1 MNVELTSLHLEATV
15 WPDPRLGLL
24 GPRDLRMPLPGNVG
38 FPNRLPSQPV
48 AQENFKTSW
57 LPEILTCLTNYD
69 RQVQVMKQN
78 TEVEEDEIEGLN
90 AEELEQ
96 LLMDLPN
103 PSDLL
108 ECVAQDCP
116 KLIRKGENT
125 EIFFN

>member
-1 MNVELTSLHLEATV
+1 MFFFHLEATV

-24 GPRDLRMPLPGNVG
+24 GPKDLRMPLPGNVG
-38 FPNRLPSQPV
+38 FPNRLPSQPST
-48 AQENFKTSW
+48 QENYKTPW

-78 TEVEEDEIEGLN
+78 AELEEDEMEGLN

-116 KLIRKGENT
+116 KLIRKGKML
-125 EIFFN
+125 

>member
-1 MNVELTSLHLEATV
+1 
-15 WPDPRLGLL
+15 
-24 GPRDLRMPLPGNVG
+24 
-38 FPNRLPSQPV
+38 
-48 AQENFKTSW
+48 
-57 LPEILTCLTNYD
+57 
-69 RQVQVMKQN
+69 MKQN